1 MQRHVILAAVCCLA
15 STAHAGTP
23 TLAERFHQ
31 RYVSLR
37 SVSCTF
43 KDGSGLRG
51 QLEAMRGGRYMVTLA
66 DRRIISDGK
75 TVWNVT
81 PDTKTVIVNAM
92 QGNADDLSLERVF
105 FTIMAVYRGSV
116 TSAPNRNGTATLR
129 LIPPAP
135 DAVVGGV
142 EQADVTIDRSMRVTA
157 ITVKD
162 GSALTRW
169 TITAMTLDPK
179 LDASRFTYV
188 PPKGWNVVDLR

>member
-37 SVSCTF
+37 SISCSF

-51 QLEAMRGGRYMVTLA
+51 QLEAMRGGRYMVTLP

-81 PDTKTVIVNAM
+81 PATKTVIVNAM
-92 QGNADDLSLERVF
+92 QGSADDLSLERVF

-116 TSAPNRNGTATLR
+116 TSGPDKKGTATLR
-129 LIPPAP
+129 LVPPAP
-135 DAVVGGV
+135 NAVIGGV
-142 EQADVTIDRSMRVTA
+142 EQADVTIDRSMRVRS
-157 ITVKD
+157 ISVKD

-179 LDASRFTYV
+179 LDASRFSYV

>member
-92 QGNADDLSLERVF
+92 KGNADDLSLERVF

>member
-23 TLAERFHQ
+23 TLAEQFHQ

-92 QGNADDLSLERVF
+92 QGNVDDLSLERVF